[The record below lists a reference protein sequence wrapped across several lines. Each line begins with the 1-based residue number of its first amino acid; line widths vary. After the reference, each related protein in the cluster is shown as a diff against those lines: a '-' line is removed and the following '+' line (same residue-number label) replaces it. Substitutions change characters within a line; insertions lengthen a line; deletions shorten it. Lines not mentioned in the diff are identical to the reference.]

1 MIKDVVALVD
11 GSAGDNV
18 PLEHAERIARLF
30 DANLTALYLNVLP
43 DVLISGQSTLSPI
56 AMDQVMA
63 TSIRTGAAAATR
75 LTARLQGAGVPAE
88 LRHFDTAG
96 HDLWNLVSSAS
107 RAADLFVARHPSAGG
122 VRPQWRLVAE
132 AALFGSARGVYFAE
146 CRPGPE
152 PMLRSVVVAWD
163 GSHSASRALTEAT
176 PFLQKAQRTLIVT
189 VDEAGTPEQGEP
201 LLQDRDLARHLAR
214 LGVTTTHRRIRALG
228 RSVSEVLAQE
238 IAGADADL
246 FVMGAYGHSR
256 VREWFFGGVTRDF
269 LAHCP
274 VPVLMA
280 R

>member
-30 DANLTALYLNVLP
+30 EANLTALYLNLLP

-56 AMDQVMA
+56 AIDQVIA
-63 TSIRTGAAAATR
+63 TSKSVGAAAATR
-75 LTARLQGAGVPAE
+75 LSARLEGAGVPGE
-88 LRHFDTAG
+88 LRRVDAA
-96 HDLWNLVSSAS
+96 DSDVWNLVSNAS

-132 AALFGSARGVYFAE
+132 AALFGSARGIYFAE
-146 CRPGPE
+146 SPPGPG
-152 PMLRSVVVAWD
+152 PMFESVVVAWD
-163 GSHSASRALTEAT
+163 GSHSASRALTEAL
-176 PFLQKAQRTLIVT
+176 PFLEKAQRTLIVT
-189 VDEAGTPEQGEP
+189 VDEGRTPEQGEV
-201 LLQDRDLARHLAR
+201 LLLDKDLTRHLAH
-214 LGVTTTHRRIRALG
+214 LELTTTHRRVKARG

-238 IAGADADL
+238 IAGANADL
-246 FVMGAYGHSR
+246 FVMGAYGHSH
-256 VREWFFGGVTRDF
+256 VREWIFGGVTRDF
-269 LAHCP
+269 LTHSP